1 MASKSSAAERPR
13 VASEPGALALVC
25 LVAWAIPG
33 AAHFWLGRRQKSVVF
48 FVAIVT
54 MYVTG
59 LLLKG
64 RLFPFELSEPLVF
77 LAALANAAVG
87 LPWIL
92 ALSMEAGKGV
102 VTAVSWEYGNIFL
115 IVAGLLNSL
124 VVLDAFDVAVGR
136 K

>member
-1 MASKSSAAERPR
+1 MATKSNAAERPQAR
-13 VASEPGALALVC
+13 SEPGALALVC

-33 AAHFWLGRRQKSVVF
+33 AAHFWLGRRQKALVF
-48 FVAIVT
+48 FIALIT

-77 LAALANAAVG
+77 LAALANAAMG
-87 LPWIL
+87 LPWIV
-92 ALSMEAGKGV
+92 ALSMDVGKGV

-115 IVAGLLNSL
+115 IVAGLLNTL
-124 VVLDAFDVAVGR
+124 VILDAFDVAVGR